1 MKALVRIEVAKAH
14 PTVKYLTVRD
24 RPVLVANIKGKGL
37 GDIQRKVDR
46 LIDHVRNEEGVKY
59 MGATTLYNKEIEGLG
74 FIKYSNKNGFTGDYS
89 KRADDLVLFSR
100 IRTGMGA

>member
-14 PTVKYLTVRD
+14 PTAQFLTVRD
-24 RPVLVANIKGKGL
+24 YPVLVANMKGKGI

-59 MGATTLYNKEIEGLG
+59 MGATTLYNKEMTGLG
-74 FIKYSNKNGFTGDYS
+74 FIKHSNKNGFTGDYS
-89 KRADDLVLFSR
+89 KRADDLALFSQ
-100 IRTGMGA
+100 IHTEMGA